1 MEYILDIYVVN
12 TKRFKSDNLKPLY
25 GIVVLE
31 THMSK
36 QVSLGSFDLES
47 YETCESCLSRK
58 MTKSPFTGKGER
70 AIALLE
76 VIHSDVYGPMNT
88 HARGGFSYFVTI
100 IDDYS

>member
-1 MEYILDIYVVN
+1 MEYILDIYVMN

-47 YETCESCLSRK
+47 YETCETS
-58 MTKSPFTGKGER
+58 F
-70 AIALLE
+70 IW
-76 VIHSDVYGPMNT
+76 
-88 HARGGFSYFVTI
+88 
-100 IDDYS
+100 